1 MEKKSGEM
9 VNDGLEFF
17 FQIYNTHK
25 ERGGGGG
32 GGRCIKTSQQ
42 IKPEVPSDDPS
53 VCSPSG
59 LS

>member
-1 MEKKSGEM
+1 MMDLS
-9 VNDGLEFF
+9 FF

-25 ERGGGGG
+25 EGGGGG
-32 GGRCIKTSQQ
+32 GGGERCIKTSQQ

>member
-1 MEKKSGEM
+1 MMDLS
-9 VNDGLEFF
+9 FF
-17 FQIYNTHK
+17 FKFTTHT
-25 ERGGGGG
+25 RRGGVGGGGE
-32 GGRCIKTSQQ
+32 RVIKTSKQ

>member
-1 MEKKSGEM
+1 MMDLS
-9 VNDGLEFF
+9 FF
-17 FQIYNTHK
+17 FKFTTHT
-25 ERGGGGG
+25 RGGGGG
-32 GGRCIKTSQQ
+32 GGGGGERCIKTSQQ

>member
-1 MEKKSGEM
+1 MMDLS
-9 VNDGLEFF
+9 FF

-25 ERGGGGG
+25 GGGGG
-32 GGRCIKTSQQ
+32 GGERCIKNSQQ
-42 IKPEVPSDDPS
+42 NKPEVPSDDPS